1 MLNAGVVWQVALA
14 GIVLQHSQIWRST
27 GVARVAAQAALAHE
41 GTFLKIRR
49 RGGVGNAT
57 NV

>member
-14 GIVLQHSQIWRST
+14 GIVLQHSQIWRSK
-27 GVARVAAQAALAHE
+27 GVARVAAQAALARV
-41 GTFLKIRR
+41 GVFFKIRR
-49 RGGVGNAT
+49 RSGAGNAI